1 MIDRAMLLAVLDEL
15 AEFGRQNDAR
25 ETERS
30 RRMLN
35 VAPRT
40 GRFLGMLVRA
50 TGARRILEVG
60 TSNGYSTIWLAWAAH
75 ETGGHVTTIE
85 RAAAKAAMA
94 RTNLRRVGLSYLVT
108 LLEGTALDM
117 LAGQTGPYDL
127 VFLDAD
133 RPNYLAYLD
142 LLLPRLRPG
151 GLLVADNIISHAHEL
166 LGFLRRVENDANLE
180 TLALPLGSGVQLT
193 YKRR

>member
-1 MIDRAMLLAVLDEL
+1 MIDPTALLAMLDEL

-35 VAPRT
+35 VAPQT
-40 GRFLGMLVRA
+40 GRLLGILVRA
-50 TGARRILEVG
+50 AGAHRVLEVG

-75 ETGGHVTTIE
+75 EIGGHVTTVE
-85 RAAAKAAMA
+85 RSAAKASMA
-94 RTNLRRVGLSYLVT
+94 SANLRRAGLSHLVT
-108 LLEGTALDM
+108 LLEGAALDV

-133 RPNYLAYLD
+133 RTNYVAYLD
-142 LLLPRLRPG
+142 LLLPRLRAG

-166 LGFLRRVENDANLE
+166 REFLRRVENDPSLE
-180 TLALPLGSGVQLT
+180 TLTLPVGSGVQLT

>member
-1 MIDRAMLLAVLDEL
+1 MIDRAAVLAVLDEL

-25 ETERS
+25 ETDRS

-35 VAPRT
+35 VAPQT
-40 GRFLGMLVRA
+40 GRLLGILVRA
-50 TGARRILEVG
+50 TDAHRILEVG

-75 ETGGHVTTIE
+75 ETGGHVTTVE
-85 RAAAKAAMA
+85 RAAAKAALA
-94 RTNLRRVGLSYLVT
+94 STNLHRAGLSHLVT
-108 LLEGTALDM
+108 LLQGAALDM

-142 LLLPRLRPG
+142 LLLPRIRSG
-151 GLLVADNIISHAHEL
+151 GLLVADNTISHAHEL
-166 LGFLRRVENDANLE
+166 RGFLRRVENDSTLE
-180 TLALPLGSGVQLT
+180 TLTLPVGSGVQLA

>member
-1 MIDRAMLLAVLDEL
+1 MIDRTALLAVLDEL

-25 ETERS
+25 EAERS

-35 VAPRT
+35 VAPET
-40 GRFLGMLVRA
+40 GRLLAILVRA
-50 TGARRILEVG
+50 TDAHRILEVG

-75 ETGGHVTTIE
+75 ETGGHVTTVE

-94 RTNLRRVGLSYLVT
+94 STNLRRAGVSHVVT
-108 LLEGTALDM
+108 LLEGVALDV

-166 LGFLRRVENDANLE
+166 GGFLRRVENDSTLE
-180 TLALPLGSGVQLT
+180 TLTLPVGSGVQLT